1 LSADGVPITSLATLV
16 RSKNAGPFVISLD
29 FVFGDR
35 ETFDRVRD
43 SGAVSRESIATLY
56 GLSPDRVSDV
66 IEYPAANALKVNIA
80 RDVAAGGFGE
90 RDLYGSQ
97 QGALLDRLI
106 VPIGELPLPS

>member
-1 LSADGVPITSLATLV
+1 VSADGVPITSLATLV

-29 FVFGDR
+29 FVFPDR
-35 ETFDRVRD
+35 ETFALVRD
-43 SGAVSRESIATLY
+43 SGAVSRDSIATLY
-56 GLSPDRVSDV
+56 GLALNRVSEV

-97 QGALLDRLI
+97 QGALLDRLT
-106 VPIGELPLPS
+106 VPIGERPLRS

>member
-1 LSADGVPITSLATLV
+1 MSAGGVPITSLATLV

-29 FVFGDR
+29 FVFPDR
-35 ETFDRVRD
+35 ETFARVRD
-43 SGAVSRESIATLY
+43 SGAVSRESIAALY
-56 GLSPDRVSDV
+56 GLAPERVSDV

-80 RDVAAGGFGE
+80 RDGAAGGFGE

-106 VPIGELPLPS
+106 VPAGRAQRLP